1 MSSNPARCSTSY
13 APAPFLPTLTSL
25 GEVVSLDPESNGEVE
40 QDQLA
45 FTIGFPSRPQ
55 LQLFKTIFNTGKP
68 LSGYCQ
74 EVLAACTSSSST
86 LLELNMLN
94 EQDAVNADQQ
104 ELQKLL
110 ALQQDEA
117 AIAAKCQL
125 LVASAT
131 ASGPPPAFPSPMEV
145 PVRDKPVGDCILELS
160 LVFWLAVVSVTAGT
174 NGSMGASG
182 STGVEV
188 VGVLIRPTLCQR
200 PITIKRE
207 SSCPMTKRSRWGTRI
222 YLLLFIYYFSNGT
235 RVRNQYIRVIDELYG
250 SIWKQMEVL
259 G

>member
-86 LLELNMLN
+86 LLELNMLD

-117 AIAAKCQL
+117 AIAAKYAPKKCSHCQL

-145 PVRDKPVGDCILELS
+145 PVRDKPVCD
-160 LVFWLAVVSVTAGT
+160 
-174 NGSMGASG
+174 
-182 STGVEV
+182 EV
-188 VGVLIRPTLCQR
+188 
-200 PITIKRE
+200 
-207 SSCPMTKRSRWGTRI
+207 RSP
-222 YLLLFIYYFSNGT
+222 YYFPFLT
-235 RVRNQYIRVIDELYG
+235 
-250 SIWKQMEVL
+250 VL
-259 G
+259 TPLAYS